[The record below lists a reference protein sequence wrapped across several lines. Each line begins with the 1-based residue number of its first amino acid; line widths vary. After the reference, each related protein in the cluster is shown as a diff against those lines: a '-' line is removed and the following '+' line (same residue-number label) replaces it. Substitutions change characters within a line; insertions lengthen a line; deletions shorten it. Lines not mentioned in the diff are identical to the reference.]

1 MISFIDI
8 IKRAEEGPKLSET
21 EFDIE
26 WVYKNVKELIKEY
39 DIKYSPEELIP
50 TSEDFIN
57 NVFEAGFNLA
67 LRTGIYVVEYRS
79 VIKFSEEEIKEGMK
93 TTPAQLVVGE
103 GADARLL
110 YARKIED
117 QRPPF
122 IMGGHAG
129 APYPD
134 DLYFMTALSYMQ
146 EPIIDGI
153 NHGGIAV
160 VNGLDVRTRSP
171 LEALA
176 AIKELMY
183 LREAARIAGRPGIHL
198 LAAESGVTAIGDLAA
213 IDPEYG
219 LRKTDAHLV
228 PVLNEMKTDWDR
240 LIKAIV
246 FKIRGGINCALV
258 DPIIGGFFGGP
269 AGVAIGFIASF
280 LLSRLVYNADYYI
293 IHPIHNKWVSTSVPE
308 GLWVLA
314 VVGQAMSK
322 HTNFILMGDVWTSN
336 GAGSQEIFWETV
348 ANTIVNVVTGSH
360 PLGVSATNGKYP
372 HASGLETRFMGEVAY
387 AATKLN
393 RKNANE
399 IAQIFLK
406 KYHPTRTQNPNIGK
420 IIYELYDVKTMRPK
434 NWWLEMYKQAI
445 KEVSEYGIKIV

>member
-1 MISFIDI
+1 MLSFIDI
-8 IKRAEEGPKLSET
+8 IKRAEEGPKVDEK
-21 EFDIE
+21 EFDLK
-26 WVYKNVKELIKEY
+26 WVYNNVKELVKEY
-39 DIKYSPEELIP
+39 DIKYNPEELIV

-57 NVFEAGFNLA
+57 NVFEAGFQLA

-79 VIKFSEEEIKEGMK
+79 VIKFSEEEIKEGIK
-93 TTPAQLVVGE
+93 TAPAQLVVGE
-103 GADARLL
+103 GADSRIL
-110 YARKIED
+110 YSRKIED
-117 QRPPF
+117 QRAPF

-134 DLYFMTALSYMQ
+134 DLYFVSALSYMQ

-213 IDPEYG
+213 INSEYG

-246 FKIRGGINCALV
+246 FKIRGGINCSLV
-258 DPIIGGFFGGP
+258 DPVIGGFFGGP

-280 LLSRLVYNADYYI
+280 LLSRLVYQADYYI

-308 GLWVLA
+308 GLWVLST
-314 VVGQAMSK
+314 VGQAMSK

-348 ANTIVNVVTGSH
+348 ANTITNVVTGSH

-372 HASGLETRFMGEVAY
+372 HASGLETRFMGEVAH
-387 AATKLN
+387 ASIKLS
-393 RKNANE
+393 RREANE
-399 IAQIFLK
+399 IVKTFLK
-406 KYHPTRTQNPNIGK
+406 KYHPEKTEKPNIGK
-420 IIYELYDVKTMRPK
+420 PNYELYDVKTMRPRD
-434 NWWLEMYKQAI
+434 WWLNIYKQAV
-445 KEVSEYGIKIV
+445 KEVAEYGIKIT